1 MTRLGITGGIGSGK
15 SYICQLLAQRGI
27 PVYHCDDEAKRLMAE
42 HPDIRE
48 RLTRLIGEHTY
59 INNVLNKPA
68 IASFLFANAEN
79 AARINS
85 IVHPLVRQDF
95 LQWAERQQ
103 APLVAQECALLFESG
118 FQDTVDKTILVYAPK
133 RIRLQRAMR
142 RDHATQAQILARMA
156 QQMDE
161 RQKRR
166 RADFTIRN
174 DGRTDLNTQI
184 DKLLDDLKS

>member
-1 MTRLGITGGIGSGK
+1 
-15 SYICQLLAQRGI
+15 
-27 PVYHCDDEAKRLMAE
+27 MAE

-166 RADFTIRN
+166 RAGFTIRN